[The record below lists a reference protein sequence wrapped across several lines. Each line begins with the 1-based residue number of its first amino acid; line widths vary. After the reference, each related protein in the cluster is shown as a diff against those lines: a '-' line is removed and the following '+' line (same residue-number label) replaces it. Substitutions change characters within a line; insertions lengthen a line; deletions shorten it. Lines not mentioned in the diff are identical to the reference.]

1 MTARVEFADIR
12 EDNLTVTDR
21 RLAAIHWARR
31 ALHPGAVVI
40 LDAETTGSSGGGVRY
55 WQGRRS
61 EPAEWGAALCRQDDT
76 PHRGDD
82 HVVGLRG
89 VVGRAGIAGSGVA
102 RTRTPPRR

>member
-21 RLAAIHWARR
+21 RLAAIHWARQ
-31 ALHPGAVVI
+31 ALHPGVVVI
-40 LDAETTGSSGGGVRY
+40 LGAETTGSSGEGFVT
-55 WQGRRS
+55 GRVGYQNLL
-61 EPAEWGAALCRQDDT
+61 EWGAALCRQGDT

-82 HVVGLRG
+82 HVVGLG